1 MIKKSHWISPSFTE
15 DFENPDGPIHPRS
28 PAAASPFTDCLI
40 PLNDQR
46 RIGSSGPSRVGL
58 SRITFTSKIYIPLW
72 PRAAPVSRFYEYKSD
87 GKSKLI
93 RAAGTYR
100 MQPPFGMPSYIFHSE
115 PARRKLIH
123 TLAVLIFNVLNTL
136 KETVKYL
143 VATYAYFTLR
153 LHKTF
158 PRERSRLT
166 IDPNYQTRLSPASR
180 AGSGRSN
187 PICRQKNYLC
197 FDRKQFRSSL

>member
-1 MIKKSHWISPSFTE
+1 MTSGAS
-15 DFENPDGPIHPRS
+15 
-28 PAAASPFTDCLI
+28 AARAP
-40 PLNDQR
+40 P
-46 RIGSSGPSRVGL
+46 GSAYRESLLRL
-58 SRITFTSKIYIPLW
+58 KFTSHCDRVRL
-72 PRAAPVSRFYEYKSD
+72 RFHVSTSINPMERV
-87 GKSKLI
+87 SKLI